1 MSEKESKNIQLGQ
14 NILSEGDLLITAQYD
29 GEEFTLQYPDP
40 LQKSA
45 IEVEIAR
52 RLGGFPRSTFSS
64 DHVIMTE
71 AHVIIDSLYIADK
84 CPKWFVPWKCLDER
98 LIMVLY
104 NAYLSFR
111 DEFREKLRTGKYR
124 RGS

>member
-1 MSEKESKNIQLGQ
+1 MSGESKNIQLGQ
-14 NILSEGDLLITAQYD
+14 NILAEDDLLITVQYEN
-29 GEEFTLQYPDP
+29 EEFVLKYPDP

-52 RLGGFPRSTFSS
+52 RLGGFPRSTFSQ

-71 AHVIIDSLYIADK
+71 AHVIIDSTYVAEK

-98 LIMVLY
+98 LIMTIY